1 LPQTHPTIVAYCA
14 AGVKEEKNHRDQA
27 ITWFSSTPSLHNK
40 QELLCLALLFELCG
54 FESVGKEKW
63 LKFALKP
70 LPMNFSVKEFGKV
83 AEYSDWFATGGKSS
97 YAHSYLEHALRVR
110 SFCDAEVEK
119 VAAAMQV
126 FP

>member
-1 LPQTHPTIVAYCA
+1 M
-14 AGVKEEKNHRDQA
+14 
-27 ITWFSSTPSLHNK
+27 
-40 QELLCLALLFELCG
+40 LCLALLFELCG

-70 LPMNFSVKEFGKV
+70 LPMNFSIKEFGKV

-119 VAAAMQV
+119 VAAAMKV